1 MLFCLNTKRFDISQ
15 SHFEAARYCQH
26 SIHTPLA
33 CCQHILL
40 VPSWWPFFNISS
52 SMFFFIIWKDAKN
65 RHTVHYG
72 RFRLIAQFNIELQI
86 CFHCLPPHI
95 LPTCSVV
102 RAILVF
108 EQWAGGGQNLSNYSN
123 ANKARQRTMVKN
135 KTCWTRSRNEGLNEP
150 IKFSSFDQALLKLKI
165 RSFRK

>member
-1 MLFCLNTKRFDISQ
+1 MTFLNLILKQHDI
-15 SHFEAARYCQH
+15 ANIL
-26 SIHTPLA
+26 SIPL
-33 CCQHILL
+33 LL
-40 VPSWWPFFNISS
+40 VVNISS
-52 SMFFFIIWKDAKN
+52 LCLHGDLFSILHHQCSSLSFEKDAKN

-86 CFHCLPPHI
+86 CFHRLPPHI

-123 ANKARQRTMVKN
+123 ANKARQRTIVKN
-135 KTCWTRSRNEGLNEP
+135 KTC
-150 IKFSSFDQALLKLKI
+150 
-165 RSFRK
+165 